1 MFFNGMNDKNILPS
15 NIIQRPN
22 MNTESVPI
30 SNIWDL
36 KLNENKYKIYYEEF
50 VNHVDKPNLLL
61 IHGFGASTFHWRS
74 NIPELS
80 KHYNVFAMDLLGFGA
95 SEKPI
100 INYNPEVWRTQTTEF
115 VKKINHQT
123 NQPVTLI
130 GNSIGGLI
138 SVYSAADPEITP
150 IIQSIV
156 LINAVGVFKEKELP
170 FIYPLFSWMLVKP
183 VINTMFY
190 FFKTNIRET
199 LLSLYPT
206 HPERVD
212 DALVES
218 IQRPA
223 EEPNAGEVFY
233 KIIKGNVASPIVYM
247 DDLLA
252 ELDIPLLVL
261 NGNKDPW
268 IQPHIYGDFIH
279 HARKPEGHILDAGHC
294 PQDEIPDGVNHLI
307 LSFLDRL
314 KKSISGPL

>member
-1 MFFNGMNDKNILPS
+1 MFFNGFNNKNILPT
-15 NIIQRPN
+15 NIIQTPD
-22 MNTESVPI
+22 MNTGSVVG
-30 SNIWDL
+30 SNIWDF
-36 KLNENKYKIYYEEF
+36 KINENQYKIYYEEF

-100 INYNPEVWRTQTTEF
+100 IDYNPELWKEQTTEF
-115 VKKINHQT
+115 VKKIYHQT
-123 NQPVTLI
+123 NQPVSLI

-138 SVYSAADPEITP
+138 SVYSATDPEITS

-156 LINAVGVFKEKELP
+156 LINAVGVFKDKELP
-170 FIYPLFSWMLVKP
+170 FIYPLFSWMLQKP
-183 VINTMFY
+183 LINTLFY
-190 FFKTNIRET
+190 YFKTNIKET
-199 LLSLYPT
+199 LLTLYPT

-212 DALVES
+212 DDLIES
-218 IQRPA
+218 IRIPA
-223 EEPNAGEVFY
+223 EEPIAGEVFY
-233 KIIKGNVASPIVYM
+233 KIIKGCVASPIVYM

-252 ELDIPLLVL
+252 ELDIPFLVL
-261 NGNKDPW
+261 NGNRDPW

-279 HARKPEGHILDAGHC
+279 NAKKPEGYLLNAGHC
-294 PQDEIPDGVNHLI
+294 PQDEIPDEVNALI

-314 KKSISGPL
+314 KTSI

>member
-1 MFFNGMNDKNILPS
+1 MFVNKFNKNILPT
-15 NIIQRPN
+15 NIIPTQN
-22 MNTESVPI
+22 MIPESDTV
-30 SNIWDL
+30 SNIWDF
-36 KLNENKYKIYYEEF
+36 KINDNKYKIYYEEF
-50 VNHVDKPNLLL
+50 ANHPNKPNLLL

-100 INYNPEVWRTQTTEF
+100 IDYNPEVWRTQTVEF
-115 VKKINHQT
+115 VNKIYQQT

-150 IIQSIV
+150 IIQSVV
-156 LINAVGVFKEKELP
+156 LINAVGVFKGKELP
-170 FIYPLFSWMLVKP
+170 FIYPLFSWMLQKP

-199 LLSLYPT
+199 LLTLYPT
-206 HPERVD
+206 HPEKVD

-218 IQRPA
+218 IRRPA
-223 EEPNAGEVFY
+223 EEPTAGEVFY
-233 KIIKGNVASPIVYM
+233 KIIKGNIASPIVYM

-261 NGNKDPW
+261 NGNRDPW

-279 HARKPEGHILDAGHC
+279 NARKPEGHILDAGHC
-294 PQDEIPDGVNHLI
+294 PQDEIPDKVNGLI

-314 KKSISGPL
+314 KTSI